1 MQKKYLTDMFKK
13 IITCRLKLKI
23 NSQNFILNRKTLLMK
38 HENNDSKS
46 DFKCEILKE
55 DFMYEMNN
63 IKSKYQS
70 QLDNK
75 LKSNGI

>member
-1 MQKKYLTDMFKK
+1 
-13 IITCRLKLKI
+13 
-23 NSQNFILNRKTLLMK
+23 MK